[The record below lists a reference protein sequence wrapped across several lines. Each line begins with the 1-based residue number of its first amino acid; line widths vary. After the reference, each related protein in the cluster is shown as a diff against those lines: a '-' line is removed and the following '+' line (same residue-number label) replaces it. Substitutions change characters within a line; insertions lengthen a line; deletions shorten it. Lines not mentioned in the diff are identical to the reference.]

1 MCELSVYQPMSA
13 SEKFMPDV
21 DLSELTEEQQKLAK
35 NMLITECD
43 SFAKDDEVGCIKD
56 MVMDI
61 KLKDHQPVQKNYL
74 STPRPLYAEVK
85 QYIEDLLNQRFITMS
100 KSPHSSNVVCARKH
114 DGTMRSCINYK
125 SLNDKTIDDRH
136 PLPCIQ

>member
-1 MCELSVYQPMSA
+1 MSEPSFSQPMPKR
-13 SEKFMPDV
+13 EQFMPDV

-43 SFAKDDEVGCIKD
+43 SFRKDDEVGCIKD

-74 STPRPLYAEVK
+74 SIPRPLYTEVK
-85 QYIEDLLNQRFITMS
+85 QYIEDLLNRQFIT
-100 KSPHSSNVVCARKH
+100 K
-114 DGTMRSCINYK
+114 
-125 SLNDKTIDDRH
+125 
-136 PLPCIQ
+136 

>member
-1 MCELSVYQPMSA
+1 MILVCKEELCLVVRSVTPFEVKLVQKEGESQSDAEGPEEHINVPEMSKPSVSQPMPKR
-13 SEKFMPDV
+13 ELFMPDV

-43 SFAKDDEVGCIKD
+43 SFTKDDEIGCIKD

-74 STPRPLYAEVK
+74 SIPRPLYAEVK
-85 QYIEDLLNQRFITMS
+85 QYIEDLLNW
-100 KSPHSSNVVCARKH
+100 H
-114 DGTMRSCINYK
+114 
-125 SLNDKTIDDRH
+125 L
-136 PLPCIQ
+136 